1 MVGRLGEFLLVAP
14 VGPGETTERW
24 EDRRSRRAVLHSAHF
39 SAPGFLLPVQPR
51 LLALQIKRIGDLI
64 LTAPALARLRQARP
78 EARITLVTMGPAGQ
92 LAPALPS
99 VDEHFNYRRGRPNLA
114 LWSDL
119 MTGGY
124 EAVLDFNGLDR
135 SLLMTWLTQAETRA
149 TYEKRRQGYWR
160 EHIYTHA
167 SRARLR
173 DLHTVEHM
181 LALLDTLDLPP
192 AGAAGSP
199 GPSLAIPD
207 AVGARM
213 EARLAE
219 LGLDG
224 GYVVVHPGTARPEKY
239 WLADRWAAVIDAV
252 SAGADGLPCV
262 ITGGSDAAES
272 RHLTEILAACRGP
285 RRPVVLAG
293 SLSLLETAAVIARC
307 GLALGVDT
315 AAMHLAAAF
324 QRPQV
329 ALFGPTNPYQW
340 RPWSPVARV
349 VYAGQTRPMTDADWL
364 PQMPE
369 VPMSAITVEQ
379 VLEAVGRW

>member
-1 MVGRLGEFLLVAP
+1 MPGHCPEPGGAGGLCYIRRIFSGPLVK
-14 VGPGETTERW
+14 
-24 EDRRSRRAVLHSAHF
+24 
-39 SAPGFLLPVQPR
+39 PR

-78 EARITLVTMGPAGQ
+78 EAAITLVTMGPAGQ

-119 MTGGY
+119 ATGGY

-135 SLLMTWLTQAETRA
+135 SVLMTWLTQAEIRA

-160 EHIYTHA
+160 ERIYTHA

-181 LALLDTLDLPP
+181 LALLDTLDLPAPPRHEP
-192 AGAAGSP
+192 AP
-199 GPSLAIPD
+199 PSLVIPA
-207 AVGARM
+207 AVGERM
-213 EARLAE
+213 ERRLAE
-219 LGLDG
+219 LGLDRPFA
-224 GYVVVHPGTARPEKY
+224 VVHPGTARPEKY
-239 WLADRWAAVIDAV
+239 WLAGRWAAVIDALA
-252 SAGADGLPCV
+252 SADGGLPCV

-272 RHLTEILAACRGP
+272 RHLAEILAACRGP
-285 RRPVVLAG
+285 RPVVLAG

-307 GLALGVDT
+307 SLALGVDT

-349 VYAGQTRPMTDADWL
+349 VLAGQTRPMTEADWL

-369 VPMSAITVEQ
+369 VAMEAITVEQ
-379 VLEAVGRW
+379 VIEAVGDRLRASGSGLGAP